1 LAETVR
7 EVLKTLLCETG
18 LIFIGYGGNDVS
30 IAEILNELP
39 SNALPWGIYWV
50 GSHVPDGNMGGW
62 LEERNAVWVNQND
75 FDELMLLVLNEF
87 GLRHP
92 GKDRFDKLMDTYFE
106 TFKELK
112 GRVETRLKKEEVR
125 LLREALER
133 AVQEFG
139 SWWAVELEAEKYE
152 KENPEKADIIYQE
165 GIKKF
170 SDNAALL
177 GDYAVFLKNIRKD
190 YDKAEEY
197 YRKSLEIDPH
207 GANNLGNYALFLHE
221 IRKKY
226 DKAEE
231 YYRKSLEIDPHGANH
246 LGNYALFLRNIRKDY
261 DKAEEYYRKSLEI
274 DPHGAI
280 HLGNY
285 ACLLL
290 SRGNKE
296 GFLLAEKAIELARKD
311 LSEPLHKSLLLEC
324 LFYQYAHSTDEHLQ
338 KRSLKEIKIL
348 LKEGTTSPGWNLSD
362 NVKRAT
368 QDGHPHPDFLD
379 KLARVISEEI
389 DIQKLDNFN
398 PWQDA

>member
-1 LAETVR
+1 M
-7 EVLKTLLCETG
+7 
-18 LIFIGYGGNDVS
+18 
-30 IAEILNELP
+30 NELP

-50 GSHVPDGNMGGW
+50 GSHVPDGNIRGW

-87 GLRHP
+87 GLSHP
-92 GKDRFDKLMDTYFE
+92 GKDRFDRLMDTYFE

-112 GRVETRLKKEEVR
+112 GRVEARLKKEEVR
-125 LLREALER
+125 LLREALEK
-133 AVQEFG
+133 AVKEFG

-197 YRKSLEIDPH
+197 YRKSLEIDPQD
-207 GANNLGNYALFLHE
+207 ANNLGNYALFLHE
-221 IRKKY
+221 IRKDY

-274 DPHGAI
+274 DPHGAN

-311 LSEPLHKSLLLEC
+311 LSKPLHKSLLLEC
-324 LFYQYAHSTDEHLQ
+324 LFYQYAHSTDKHLQ

-348 LKEGTTSPGWNLSD
+348 LKEGTTSPGWDLSD

-368 QDGHPHPDFLD
+368 QNGHPHPDFLD
-379 KLARVISEEI
+379 RLARVISEEI
-389 DIQKLDNFN
+389 DIQELHKFN
-398 PWQDA
+398 QWQDA